1 MSFDIK
7 QTLSRDRHYLQQAL
21 KRPEKFGGLD
31 AVQQKY
37 QRSHERYLTR
47 LGTLPTPTYSGDLP
61 VHEKLADLKH
71 AIAQHQVVIIA
82 GETGSGKTTQI
93 PKICLE
99 LGRGVA
105 GLIGHTQPR
114 RLAARAVAER
124 IAEELGSDIGEA
136 VGYKVRFNDK
146 TRPESHIKLMTDGI
160 MLAETQ
166 TDRYLSQYDT
176 IIIDEAHE
184 RSLNIDFLLG
194 YLKNLLPRRPDLK
207 IIITSATIDSNR
219 FAEHFAH
226 NGKPA
231 PVIEVSGRT
240 FPIEM
245 RYRPLGDEANED
257 EEDVT
262 MMDGI
267 VDAVDELCLLGD
279 GDILVFLAGEKD
291 IREAAEALRKGNRR
305 NLDILPLF
313 ARLSAQEQHR
323 IFHPT
328 SQTRRVILATNIAET
343 SLTVPGIR
351 FVIDT
356 GLARVK
362 RYSARAKV
370 EQLHIEKISQAA
382 ARQRAGRCGRVAA
395 GVAIRLY
402 AEDDFNTR
410 SEYTDPE
417 ILRSNL
423 AAVILRMVSL
433 QLGDVAAFPFLQAP
447 EQRYIN
453 DGFQVLLELGAVDDN
468 NHLTKLGEQM
478 AKLPVDPKIARM
490 LLAAKRLNCVPEILI
505 IVSALSIQDPRER
518 PFEARDAAD
527 KMHERFKD
535 KESDFLS
542 YLYLWEFFLQTR
554 AQKSYKQ
561 TMQVLQQ
568 HFLSGPRM
576 REWREL
582 HQQLEQTARE
592 LELLLN
598 TGAANESVS
607 SVETNKPNAKFQK
620 SEHAVD
626 DKTVNKMR
634 QHGGTETSYDQIHR
648 ALLTGL
654 IAQVGL
660 KAPDSHEY
668 QGARG
673 SRFHLFPASNL
684 FKAKPK
690 WVMAAELMETTK
702 LFARDV
708 AKINPEWIELE
719 APHLVKKHYFEPHW
733 SKERGEVLASE
744 RVTLYGLTVMPRRLV
759 SYGRIAP
766 EEARELFIRGALVEQ
781 QAHFQDAFFKHN
793 AKLIKDI
800 TELEHKSRKQDVLVD
815 DEVLFDFYQQRID
828 VSYAQ
833 GKKTY
838 PIVDAA
844 TFHAW
849 LKLQADDKALYLS
862 RDDLMQH
869 SATHITDAQFPKT
882 FKTADGAFKLTYRF
896 EPHHPLD
903 GVTMTVPLPV
913 LNRLDDKQLEWLVA
927 GLIREK
933 LQLLIKALPKQV
945 RRVCVPVPDFV
956 TRFLERE
963 PNQHEPILPQLAA
976 FIAREF
982 GDVRILEQIDFDAW
996 AAAELPAHCFF
1007 NFRVIDDGG
1016 QELAMGRNLLAL
1028 QQQLGHAAAVTF
1040 SDNANEFEQEN
1051 VTTWSIG
1058 KLPDSIKFAR
1068 GKQQLTGYLGLQI
1081 QSDGSIAL
1089 KLFDTQGAADEAHY
1103 HGVIALMAKQ
1113 LKDQIKDL
1121 NKGLASFT
1129 QVAMLL
1135 KHLGVDALR
1144 EDITRAVC
1152 QRAFIGDDDLPRNDK
1167 DFKEQIKRARSR
1179 LPAVKEAL
1187 NKYLLEVAQE
1197 YAPLVLRLQKHP
1209 LKQVLQQQLQ
1219 DLIHTGF
1226 ASDTPWSQWP
1236 HLARYLKG
1244 MNLRMDKYSGNP
1256 ARDAQ
1261 READIQVLQQQWQQR
1276 ISDLQRSHQDIATDL
1291 KLFRW
1296 GIEELRVSL
1305 FAQELK
1311 TPYPVSVKRLQKQ
1324 WTELTRVV

>member
-702 LFARDV
+702 LYARDV
-708 AKINPEWIELE
+708 AKINPEWIEVE

>member
-370 EQLHIEKISQAA
+370 EQVHIEKISQAA

-702 LFARDV
+702 LYARDV

>member
-1 MSFDIK
+1 
-7 QTLSRDRHYLQQAL
+7 
-21 KRPEKFGGLD
+21 
-31 AVQQKY
+31 
-37 QRSHERYLTR
+37 
-47 LGTLPTPTYSGDLP
+47 
-61 VHEKLADLKH
+61 
-71 AIAQHQVVIIA
+71 
-82 GETGSGKTTQI
+82 
-93 PKICLE
+93 
-99 LGRGVA
+99 
-105 GLIGHTQPR
+105 
-114 RLAARAVAER
+114 
-124 IAEELGSDIGEA
+124 
-136 VGYKVRFNDK
+136 
-146 TRPESHIKLMTDGI
+146 
-160 MLAETQ
+160 
-166 TDRYLSQYDT
+166 
-176 IIIDEAHE
+176 
-184 RSLNIDFLLG
+184 
-194 YLKNLLPRRPDLK
+194 
-207 IIITSATIDSNR
+207 
-219 FAEHFAH
+219 
-226 NGKPA
+226 
-231 PVIEVSGRT
+231 
-240 FPIEM
+240 
-245 RYRPLGDEANED
+245 
-257 EEDVT
+257 
-262 MMDGI
+262 
-267 VDAVDELCLLGD
+267 
-279 GDILVFLAGEKD
+279 
-291 IREAAEALRKGNRR
+291 
-305 NLDILPLF
+305 
-313 ARLSAQEQHR
+313 
-323 IFHPT
+323 
-328 SQTRRVILATNIAET
+328 
-343 SLTVPGIR
+343 
-351 FVIDT
+351 
-356 GLARVK
+356 
-362 RYSARAKV
+362 
-370 EQLHIEKISQAA
+370 
-382 ARQRAGRCGRVAA
+382 
-395 GVAIRLY
+395 
-402 AEDDFNTR
+402 
-410 SEYTDPE
+410 
-417 ILRSNL
+417 
-423 AAVILRMVSL
+423 
-433 QLGDVAAFPFLQAP
+433 
-447 EQRYIN
+447 
-453 DGFQVLLELGAVDDN
+453 
-468 NHLTKLGEQM
+468 
-478 AKLPVDPKIARM
+478 
-490 LLAAKRLNCVPEILI
+490 
-505 IVSALSIQDPRER
+505 
-518 PFEARDAAD
+518 
-527 KMHERFKD
+527 
-535 KESDFLS
+535 
-542 YLYLWEFFLQTR
+542 
-554 AQKSYKQ
+554 
-561 TMQVLQQ
+561 
-568 HFLSGPRM
+568 
-576 REWREL
+576 
-582 HQQLEQTARE
+582 
-592 LELLLN
+592 
-598 TGAANESVS
+598 
-607 SVETNKPNAKFQK
+607 
-620 SEHAVD
+620 
-626 DKTVNKMR
+626 
-634 QHGGTETSYDQIHR
+634 
-648 ALLTGL
+648 
-654 IAQVGL
+654 
-660 KAPDSHEY
+660 
-668 QGARG
+668 
-673 SRFHLFPASNL
+673 
-684 FKAKPK
+684 
-690 WVMAAELMETTK
+690 MAAELMETTK
-702 LFARDV
+702 LYARDV

-1219 DLIHTGF
+1219 DLIHAGF
-1226 ASDTPWSQWP
+1226 ASETPWSQWP